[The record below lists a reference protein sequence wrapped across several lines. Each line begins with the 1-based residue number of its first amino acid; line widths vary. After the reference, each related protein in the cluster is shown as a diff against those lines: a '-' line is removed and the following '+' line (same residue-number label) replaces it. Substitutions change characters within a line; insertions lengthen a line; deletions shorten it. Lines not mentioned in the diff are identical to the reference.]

1 MPLEVIITVNAYME
15 DCVHPTALS
24 MILLSVPAETELP
37 VPAMDVQAG
46 QYVILINTPIV
57 LRMPIW
63 IIGLF

>member
-1 MPLEVIITVNAYME
+1 ME

-46 QYVILINTPIV
+46 QNVILINTPIV